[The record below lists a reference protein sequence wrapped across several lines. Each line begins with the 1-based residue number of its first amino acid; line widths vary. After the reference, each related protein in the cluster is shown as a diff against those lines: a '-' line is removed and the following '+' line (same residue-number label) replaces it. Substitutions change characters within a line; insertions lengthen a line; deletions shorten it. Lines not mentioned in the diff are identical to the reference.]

1 MWVEILSL
9 VACLLSLIDLWAFF
23 FSHSPKSLSLHQFI
37 LICLL
42 LKPGTRHVLFLVVG
56 VSRLASFT
64 SFLLGLLLGGN
75 KRLFISNQVLLS
87 SPTHLLYSPL
97 LFILSIFFSLLHP
110 LLTKHFFNDC
120 GIKGQP
126 FAACLWLACNLTSL
140 HPLWQTPGSVQSD
153 YILSFQAPIP
163 TLHSVNRVRHPDHPF
178 PTAIP
183 VHQSVGSLDPVPFP
197 ELLLHYTTARNEWSF
212 VGADENTTVWIQA
225 WWCHW

>member
-1 MWVEILSL
+1 MNASRDFVFG
-9 VACLLSLIDLWAFF
+9 CLPPKPYWSVGVFF
-23 FSHSPKSLSLHQFI
+23 FFFHSPKSLSLHQFI

-64 SFLLGLLLGGN
+64 SFLVGFLLGGN

-87 SPTHLLYSPL
+87 SPTHLLYSSL
-97 LFILSIFFSLLHP
+97 FFILSIFFSLFHP

-126 FAACLWLACNLTSL
+126 FAASLWLACNLTSL
-140 HPLWQTPGSVQSD
+140 HPLWQAPGSLQSD
-153 YILSFQAPIP
+153 YTLSFQAP
-163 TLHSVNRVRHPDHPF
+163 TQRLHSVNQVRHPDHPLL
-178 PTAIP
+178 TVIP

-197 ELLLHYTTARNEWSF
+197 KLLFHYTTAKMNGRL
-212 VGADENTTVWIQA
+212 
-225 WWCHW
+225 